1 MTNELVQLALPC
13 RVLTLKMQVGPEDGE
28 TTLET
33 LVIKAIGTGLSKVQ
47 DLADLFVL
55 PYRVVLDVVTS
66 LWARGLVT
74 IDLQSGDLEL
84 SDGGRDSIAGGVR
97 SAAAEENGVQESRSY
112 LFEPITGSFFAE
124 REGTPKAPPGALRAP
139 VDHGLKASDLPPRD
153 LLAAV
158 RAATRYGGGA
168 GFRRRILSVS
178 FGNPLLQPPQEIR
191 WYTVAVQIQ
200 ADDDSGRLTV
210 SVADPGKRFWSAR
223 AETRFQEY
231 FARLGDEQPDSGL
244 VQALR
249 GRASRGLLEPE
260 GVPQLLTRLAAQV
273 EKLPRIEAVHAGQH
287 QKTLEDI
294 GRRLQQRLGGLL
306 QARADVTP
314 IENAQGHEWALKEL
328 LERASRQVVIV
339 SPSIRYSTLS
349 GLRSE
354 LRAALERGVRLV
366 FSWGRTIG
374 DSLAPEVTTAL
385 SELAAQHKGQVVLSA
400 ASVRTAACVV
410 IQDNVR
416 AYVSAHGPLDLVSST
431 GGQLTGLLIEPSKYG
446 PGLPGCVTDLLLWV
460 RRNGFS
466 GQERLEVLTH
476 QDEFPAADGAEPFGA
491 EITDTPLPPGPA
503 DATPEMMRIWAASW
517 REHQAALT
525 DAVRQATDEAP
536 SVELV
541 EDGAHQ
547 DYLWQALHGATDLL
561 VLADDRISVRAA
573 TERVA
578 GALRERAEK
587 GVEVHL
593 VQPSPSRDADA
604 VKAFTKVVEGTPGIT
619 VHRRRS
625 GVRLVARDD
634 TLQLGS
640 FAPLG
645 RTSARAEGTGTASQL
660 GVQVHGSRIV
670 TELLSRLGIEPDP
683 RSASPLESE
692 QPVTPATSGATAA
705 YGALVTA
712 RQADAEGRY
721 GEALGAILRD
731 LDDPWRVLELWEE
744 RDVSTADL
752 RRGAATLLR
761 LGDRVPSAHRRRW
774 CRWLVADAWSRHAFF
789 EAALLGRLLPVNGEP
804 LTAAVCTA
812 ALPLEYGPVGE
823 TLENAA
829 LEVEDER
836 DQAVAAVGGL
846 AETLLW
852 GGPSGRQVVDLYG
865 ESLSPGWRELADAA
879 RELADTARDPGGPGG
894 RGLPLEAFTAQL
906 ATTLTAAEA
915 EERWAV
921 LARRIDEIRRRRG
934 RFNFGAG
941 QAWHDGMFAADGVLT
956 RIEAATADPALR
968 PGLGPDLP
976 SDVRRHV
983 DRLVAD
989 AGEEP
994 IQWRKQM
1001 AHLNRV
1007 EELVLEARSLSTGE
1021 VNRAD
1026 AGEPVLAP
1034 FRRFAVQ
1041 TAEAWD
1047 GLFSE
1052 VDVLQPPY
1060 RHPPLALLER
1070 LGPVAKWARVH
1081 V

>member
-1 MTNELVQLALPC
+1 MTNELVRLALPC
-13 RVLTLKMQVGPEDGE
+13 RMLTLKMQVGPEDGE

-33 LVIKAIGTGLSKVQ
+33 LVTKAIGTGLTKVQ

-84 SDGGRDSIAGGVR
+84 SDGGRDSIAVGAG
-97 SAAAEENGVQESRSY
+97 SAAAEQTGVQESRTY
-112 LFEPITGSFFAE
+112 LFEPITGSFFTE
-124 REGTPKAPPGALRAP
+124 REGTPKAPAEALRAP
-139 VDHGLKASDLPPRD
+139 VDHGLKPSDLPPRD

-158 RAATRYGGGA
+158 RAATRFAGGA
-168 GFRRRILSVS
+168 SFRRRILNVS

-191 WYTVAVQIQ
+191 WYTVAVQVH

-210 SVADPGKRFWSAR
+210 SVADPGKRFWSSR
-223 AETRFQEY
+223 AEARFQEY

-249 GRASRGLLEPE
+249 GKASRVLLEPD
-260 GVPQLLTRLAAQV
+260 GVPELLARLAAQV
-273 EKLPRIEAVHAGQH
+273 EKLPRVEAGNAEQT
-287 QKTLEDI
+287 QKKLEDI
-294 GRRLQQRLGGLL
+294 GRQIQQRLRGLL
-306 QARADVTP
+306 QARAHVEP
-314 IENAQGHEWALKEL
+314 IEKTQGHEWALKDL
-328 LERASRQVVIV
+328 LDKASKQVVIV
-339 SPSIRYSTLS
+339 SPTIRYSTLS
-349 GLRSE
+349 GL
-354 LRAALERGVRLV
+354 LPDMHAALKRKVRLV

-374 DSLAPEVTTAL
+374 DSIAPEVRTAL
-385 SELAAQHKGQVVLSA
+385 SELAAKYPGRVLVSA

-416 AYVSAHGPLDLVSST
+416 AYIGAHGPLDLVSGS
-431 GGQLTGLLIEPSKYG
+431 GGQMTGVLIEPSKYG

-460 RRNGFS
+460 RRTGVS
-466 GQERLEVLTH
+466 GQERLGLLTH
-476 QDEFPAADGAEPFGA
+476 QDEFPAADDVEPLGA
-491 EITDTPLPPGPA
+491 EIAETPLPPGPA
-503 DATPEMMRIWAASW
+503 DTSPEMMRIWAASW
-517 REHQAALT
+517 HEHQAALA

-547 DYLWQALHGATDLL
+547 DYLWQALHGATDRL
-561 VLADDRISVRAA
+561 VLADDRISARAA

-578 GALRERAEK
+578 GALRECADK
-587 GVEVHL
+587 GVAVHL
-593 VQPSPSRDADA
+593 VQPSPGRDADA
-604 VKAFTKVVEGTPGIT
+604 VKGFTKVVEETRGIT

-625 GVRLVARDD
+625 GVRLVVRDD

-645 RTSARAEGTGTASQL
+645 RTSARADGTGIASQL
-660 GVQVHGSRIV
+660 GVRVHGSRFV
-670 TELLSRLGIEPDP
+670 TELLSRLGIEQDP
-683 RSASPLESE
+683 QSAPPRKPGPPAT
-692 QPVTPATSGATAA
+692 PVTDGATAA

-721 GEALGAILRD
+721 GEALTAMLRD
-731 LDDPWRVLELWEE
+731 LDDPWRVLEIWEE
-744 RDVSTADL
+744 RDVSATDL

-774 CRWLVADAWSRHAFF
+774 SRWLIADAWSRHAFF
-789 EAALLGRLLPVNGEP
+789 EAALVGRLLPDNGEP
-804 LTAAVCTA
+804 LAAAVCTA
-812 ALPLEYGPVGE
+812 ALPLEYGPVGDA
-823 TLENAA
+823 LENAA
-829 LEVEDER
+829 LEIEVES

-852 GGPSGRQVVDLYG
+852 GGPSGGQVVGLHG
-865 ESLSPGWRELADAA
+865 ETLSPRWRELADAV
-879 RELADTARDPGGPGG
+879 RELSLPDG
-894 RGLPLEAFTAQL
+894 RGLPLGAFTAQL

-956 RIEAATADPALR
+956 RIEAATADLALR
-968 PGLGPDLP
+968 AELGSDLP
-976 SDVRRHV
+976 SDIRRHV

-1001 AHLNRV
+1001 AHLNRI
-1007 EELVLEARSLSTGE
+1007 EELVLEARSLSARTAS
-1021 VNRAD
+1021 RAD

-1034 FRRFAVQ
+1034 LRRFALQ
-1041 TAEAWD
+1041 TADAWD

-1052 VDVLQPPY
+1052 ADILPPPY

-1070 LGPVAKWARVH
+1070 LTPVAKWARVH
-1081 V
+1081 A

>member
-1 MTNELVQLALPC
+1 MINELVQLALPC
-13 RVLTLKMQVGPEDGE
+13 RMLTLKMQVGPEDGE

-33 LVIKAIGTGLSKVQ
+33 LVTKAIGTGLTTVQ

-66 LWARGLVT
+66 LWARGLVS

-84 SDGGRDSIAGGVR
+84 SDGGRDSIDAG

-124 REGTPKAPPGALRAP
+124 REGTAKSPPAALRAP
-139 VDHGLKASDLPPRD
+139 VDHGLKASDLPQRD

-168 GFRRRILSVS
+168 GFRRRILNVS

-191 WYTVAVQIQ
+191 WYTVGVQVR

-223 AETRFQEY
+223 AEARFQEY

-249 GRASRGLLEPE
+249 GRASRVLLEPE
-260 GVPQLLTRLAAQV
+260 GVPQLLTRLATQV
-273 EKLPRIEAVHAGQH
+273 EKLPRVEAPHTGQAQ
-287 QKTLEDI
+287 QKLEDV
-294 GRRLQQRLGGLL
+294 GRQIQQRLRGLL
-306 QARADVTP
+306 QARADLEP

-328 LERASRQVVIV
+328 LAKAGKQVVIV
-339 SPSIRYSTLS
+339 SPSIRYSTLKS
-349 GLRSE
+349 LLPE
-354 LRAALERGVRLV
+354 LHDALKRRVRLV

-374 DSLAPEVTTAL
+374 DSLAPEVRTAL
-385 SELAAQHKGQVVLSA
+385 SELAAKYPGRVLLSA

-416 AYVSAHGPLDLVSST
+416 AYVSAHSPLDLVSGSD
-431 GGQLTGLLIEPSKYG
+431 GQMTGLLIEPSKYG
-446 PGLPGCVTDLLLWV
+446 PELPTCVADLLLWV
-460 RRNGFS
+460 RRTGFS
-466 GQERLEVLTH
+466 GQERLQVLTH
-476 QDEFPAADGAEPFGA
+476 QDEFPAADGVEPLGA
-491 EITDTPLPPGPA
+491 EIAETPLPPGPA
-503 DATPEMMRIWAASW
+503 DGTPEMMRIWAASW
-517 REHQAALT
+517 HEHQAALA

-536 SVELV
+536 SVDLV

-547 DYLWQALHGATDLL
+547 DYLWQALHGATERL
-561 VLADDRISVRAA
+561 VLADDRISARAA

-578 GALRERAEK
+578 GALRECADR
-587 GVEVHL
+587 GVAVHL
-593 VQPSPSRDADA
+593 VQPSPGRDADA
-604 VKAFTKVVEGTPGIT
+604 VKAFTKVVEGTRGIT

-645 RTSARAEGTGTASQL
+645 RVSPRAEGTGTPSQL
-660 GVQVHGSRIV
+660 GVRVHGSRLV
-670 TELLSRLGIEPDP
+670 TDLLSRLGVEQDPDPAPRQQEPDAP
-683 RSASPLESE
+683 AA
-692 QPVTPATSGATAA
+692 PVTDGATAA

-721 GEALGAILRD
+721 GEALTDILRD
-731 LDDPWRVLELWEE
+731 LDDPWRVLEVWEE
-744 RDVSTADL
+744 RKVSATDL
-752 RRGAATLLR
+752 RRAAATLLR
-761 LGDRVPSAHRRRW
+761 LGDRVPAADRRRW
-774 CRWLVADAWSRHAFF
+774 SRWLVRDAWSRSAFF
-789 EAALLGRLLPVNGEP
+789 EAALVGRLLPNNGER

-812 ALPLEYGPVGE
+812 ALPLEFGPVGE
-823 TLENAA
+823 ALEIAA
-829 LEVEDER
+829 LEVENED

-852 GGPSGRQVVDLYG
+852 GGSSGGQVVDLCG
-865 ESLSPGWRELADAA
+865 ETLSPRWRELADAVS
-879 RELADTARDPGGPGG
+879 ELGLPEG
-894 RGLPLEAFTAQL
+894 RGLPLDAFTAEL

-921 LARRIDEIRRRRG
+921 LGRRIDEIRRRRG
-934 RFNFGAG
+934 RFNFDAG
-941 QAWHDGMFAADGVLT
+941 QAWHDGMFAADGILT
-956 RIEAATADPALR
+956 RIEAATTDLVLR

-976 SDVRRHV
+976 TDVRRYV
-983 DRLVAD
+983 DRLVAA
-989 AGEEP
+989 AGQEP

-1001 AHLNRV
+1001 SHLNRI
-1007 EELVLEARSLSTGE
+1007 EQLVLEARRLSAGA
-1021 VNRAD
+1021 VSRAD

-1034 FRRFAVQ
+1034 FRRFAVL
-1041 TAEAWD
+1041 TAQAWD

-1052 VDVLQPPY
+1052 ADVLQPPY

-1070 LGPVAKWARVH
+1070 LKPVAKWARVH
-1081 V
+1081 A